1 MVFSTQC
8 TVHIVSVSCLSMA
21 YVSVFVLFPYS
32 VLNAHN
38 IIAIKTKSH
47 PDDPQKLF
55 AVYPLFRFPGICME
69 SSSRQEDLAAAITQ
83 QSKFS
88 AWLGKTM
95 RAAAGSSV
103 ANVGN
108 Q

>member
-1 MVFSTQC
+1 M
-8 TVHIVSVSCLSMA
+8 
-21 YVSVFVLFPYS
+21 
-32 VLNAHN
+32 LNACN
-38 IIAIKTKSH
+38 IIAIKAKSH

-55 AVYPLFRFPGICME
+55 AVYPLFCFPGICME
-69 SSSRQEDLAAAITQ
+69 SSSRQEDPAATITQ

-88 AWLGKTM
+88 TWLDFLCNIM

-103 ANVGN
+103 ANMGN